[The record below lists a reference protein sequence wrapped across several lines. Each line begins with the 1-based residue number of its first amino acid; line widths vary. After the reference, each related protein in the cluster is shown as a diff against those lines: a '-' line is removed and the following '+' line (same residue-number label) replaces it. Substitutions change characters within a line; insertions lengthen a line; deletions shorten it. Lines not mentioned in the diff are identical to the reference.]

1 MKKWPTKPLGEP
13 GLLLKMEPGFA
24 CGRKDV
30 VGGVP
35 HLRMNN
41 VKEAM
46 LDMTLV
52 RRIPRDVAEAH
63 NRFAEPGDV
72 LFNNTNSTELVGKS
86 CVFTVWPESCAFS
99 NHLTRLRPNPERL
112 TSEWLSIC
120 LRELWLKGFFAAH
133 CVEFVGQSAFNK
145 DKLLAVPIPL
155 PPLAEQRRLV
165 ARIEALTA
173 RLTQARQARQE
184 AVAEAETV
192 THMMQRNTYECL
204 LEDCDAA
211 PLSEI
216 GQVFGGCTPSKA
228 RAEYWDGDVPW
239 IAPKEMKV
247 FRIRDSAV
255 RLTRQAVDDEV
266 VRLLPAPVVLMVVRG
281 MILAKRV
288 PVAVTTQAVT
298 INQDMKA
305 FRPRKGIEP
314 DFLAHMLCGAGEEL
328 KGRVEVAGHGTCKLE
343 TDAWGSLSIPVPDAA
358 TQRRIVARLDALAA
372 KQTEL
377 RRLQSETDAELAAF
391 TPALLAK
398 AFRGEL

>member
-1 MKKWPTKPLGEP
+1 
-13 GLLLKMEPGFA
+13 MEPGFA

-30 VGGVP
+30 AGGVP

-41 VKEAM
+41 VKDGA

-52 RRIPRDVAEAH
+52 RRIPRDEAKAR

-72 LFNNTNSTELVGKS
+72 LFNNTNSTALVGKS
-86 CVFTVWPESCAFS
+86 CVFTARPEPCAFS
-99 NHLTRLRPNPERL
+99 NHLTRLRTNPERL
-112 TSEWLSIC
+112 TSEWLSLC

-165 ARIEALTA
+165 ARIEALSA

-184 AVAEAETV
+184 AAVEADELTPLI
-192 THMMQRNTYECL
+192 QRNMYEQL
-204 LEDCDAA
+204 LEDCDTA

-216 GQVFGGCTPSKA
+216 GQVFSGCTPSKA
-228 RAEYWDGDVPW
+228 RDEYWDGDVPW

-247 FRIRDSAV
+247 FRIGDSTV
-255 RLTRQAVDDEV
+255 HLTQQAVADGLA
-266 VRLLPAPVVLMVVRG
+266 RLLPAPVVLMVVRG

-288 PVAVTTQAVT
+288 PIAVTTQPVT

-305 FRPRKGIEP
+305 FRPGKGMEAE
-314 DFLAHMLCGAGEEL
+314 FLAHMLCGAGEEL

-343 TDAWGSLSIPVPDAA
+343 TDAWGSLPIPIPDAV

-372 KQTEL
+372 KQAEL
-377 RRLQSETDAELAAF
+377 RRLQAETDVGLAAF